1 MNENNIGG
9 IEGIIEELK
18 DLKKKVEHIRNINR
32 TTNILLG
39 LFIII
44 FIIVAVINGFRWF

>member
-1 MNENNIGG
+1 MNSMNEDKIL
-9 IEGIIEELK
+9 EELK
-18 DLKKKVEHIRNINR
+18 DLKKKVGHLRNINR

-44 FIIVAVINGFRWF
+44 FMVIAAINGFRWS